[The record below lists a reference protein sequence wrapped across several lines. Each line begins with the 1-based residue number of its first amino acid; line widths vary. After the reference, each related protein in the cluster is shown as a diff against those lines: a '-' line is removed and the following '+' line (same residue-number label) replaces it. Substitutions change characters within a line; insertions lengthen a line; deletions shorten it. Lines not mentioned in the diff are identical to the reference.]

1 MDTTKLDIS
10 AVKADKESPSA
21 VYKQIPEVDME
32 EAAVEQ
38 SKRVLKAK
46 SNRME
51 KDGADEKMLP
61 EDDVIVGDHSKVNV
75 ADVKFVSNEKQN
87 GDAKVDIGE
96 IKGAFVGLTKEE
108 LMKCAND
115 PFWVRLRWFLFVLF
129 WLLWAG
135 MLVGAILIIVAAP
148 KCSPPEP
155 RTWWEEGPLTEVDA
169 DTTEDE
175 LKQLKDSGIQGVII
189 TWPDDVYIPINVSH
203 KFMSFLKRSNDTK
216 INVIV
221 DLNPGT
227 SSKWFSKA
235 EDKENDGE
243 FTDYYIWARPKKSG
257 SGEDMVPNNWKSRQ
271 NSSSWKFSQK
281 LGKYYLSPDDSP
293 QLNFTNPKV
302 VNEFSNV
309 LHGFIEAGVKGIR
322 LTGAPYL
329 LVDPGF
335 KDDGISQ
342 FIGFGLTDYGFYT
355 HTNTEYLPDLG
366 RLLNQW
372 RQIVKDKADGGPF
385 MLSESLKDL
394 DAFKVNNTLV
404 IDLPLQ
410 ARVFSSNK
418 QLLAPQINN
427 DLNSVLLILENKYW
441 PLWQHTSSAVP
452 ENVLNI
458 VTMLLP
464 GATLLSKNATIS
476 KDLLTIRKS
485 DSVMHGNTDRYLV
498 ANNTVFA
505 YIRFAP
511 GNPGYIVMFNPSSER
526 VVVDLPTETSLKF
539 DDVTVQYFSNNYN
552 ETNVAKKKATD
563 PTKVPL
569 SPESAIVISYV
580 PQSK

>member
-1 MDTTKLDIS
+1 MDSTKLDIS
-10 AVKADKESPSA
+10 AKPDKESPSA

-46 SNRME
+46 SNGME

-61 EDDVIVGDHSKVNV
+61 EDDVKVGDHSKINV

-96 IKGAFVGLTKEE
+96 IKSAFVGLTKEE
-108 LMKCAND
+108 LLKCAND
-115 PFWVRLRWFLFVLF
+115 PFWVRLRWFLFIFF

-169 DTTEDE
+169 DVTEDE
-175 LKQLKDSGIQGVII
+175 LKQLKDSGIQGVIV
-189 TWPDDVYIPINVSH
+189 TWPDDVYIPINISH
-203 KFMSFLKRSNDTK
+203 KFISFLKRSNETK

-221 DLNPGT
+221 DLKPGT

-243 FTDYYIWARPKKSG
+243 FTDYYIWAQPKKST
-257 SGEDMVPNNWKSRQ
+257 SGEDMAPNNWKSRQ
-271 NSSSWKFSQK
+271 NTSSWKFSQK

-309 LHGFIEAGVKGIR
+309 LHSFIEAGVKGIR

-342 FIGFGLTDYGFYT
+342 LIGFGLTDYGFYT

-372 RQIVKDKADGGPF
+372 REIVKDKAEGGPF

-394 DAFKVNNTLV
+394 DAFKVNNSLV

-427 DLNSVLLILENKYW
+427 DLNSVFLILENKYW

-464 GATLLSKNATIS
+464 GATLLSKNSTIS

-526 VVVDLPTETSLKF
+526 VLVDLPTETSLKF
-539 DDVTVQYFSNNYN
+539 DDVTVQYYSNNYN
-552 ETNVAKKKATD
+552 ETNVVKKKATD